1 VALVAAR
8 GQPTPETGLAYTR
21 ACDLAQR
28 LGETQAL
35 FRALYG
41 LNSHHNSRAEIA
53 SGIEVGARL
62 LRLAYDQHDVAA
74 QTLGHRALGVNAIM
88 SGEFAAA
95 CAELKR
101 TLGLYDPVEHRQL
114 AFVYGQD
121 PWAGA
126 RAWLAWPLLVR
137 GYPNQA
143 LIHHREGIE
152 RARELGHP
160 NTLAQTLYCGCVVRQ
175 LLRDRPGVVEM
186 TEELVHLA
194 REQDF
199 PYWLAMAT
207 ILRGWALFAA
217 GEIERGIAE
226 MAHGLTAFRATGAQL
241 WMPYFLG
248 LLADGHG
255 KVGEQAEGLRVLSKA
270 LDRVGPTGERWF
282 EAELHRRKGE
292 VLLCLPEQD
301 AEAVEACFRRAIAVA
316 QEQQAKL
323 WELRAATSLARL
335 WRDQGRRAEA
345 YELLAPVYGWF
356 TEGFTTTDLK
366 DAKTL
371 LDQLG

>member
-1 VALVAAR
+1 
-8 GQPTPETGLAYTR
+8 
-21 ACDLAQR
+21 
-28 LGETQAL
+28 
-35 FRALYG
+35 
-41 LNSHHNSRAEIA
+41 
-53 SGIEVGARL
+53 
-62 LRLAYDQHDVAA
+62 
-74 QTLGHRALGVNAIM
+74 
-88 SGEFAAA
+88 
-95 CAELKR
+95 
-101 TLGLYDPVEHRQL
+101 
-114 AFVYGQD
+114 
-121 PWAGA
+121 
-126 RAWLAWPLLVR
+126 
-137 GYPNQA
+137 
-143 LIHHREGIE
+143 
-152 RARELGHP
+152 
-160 NTLAQTLYCGCVVRQ
+160 
-175 LLRDRPGVVEM
+175 M